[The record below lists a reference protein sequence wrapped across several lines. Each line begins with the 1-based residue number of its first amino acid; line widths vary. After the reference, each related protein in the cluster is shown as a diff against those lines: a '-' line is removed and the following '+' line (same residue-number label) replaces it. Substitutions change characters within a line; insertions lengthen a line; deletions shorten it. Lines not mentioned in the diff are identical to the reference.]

1 MARRESSWLDE
12 MVLVAVAALIYLFSY
27 LSSYQLSSLY
37 EFSHSTSW
45 VYLPSGVRLLLVLIL
60 MESGAIGIFLG
71 TLTIDYYHHLSLN
84 HAYNW
89 ITASVAGASAYLG
102 LKIAQHGLKLRDDLS
117 KLTQWQ
123 LMQVCLIF
131 SLVSPLMHQIWYW
144 WHGATEHF
152 WYSVAVMAV
161 GDLGGSVIVL
171 GALYWALRL
180 IRSLGVR

>member
-1 MARRESSWLDE
+1 MSRREASWLNE
-12 MVLVAVAALIYLFSY
+12 MVLVVIAALIYFFSY
-27 LSSYQLSSLY
+27 LSSYQLISLY

-60 MESGAIGIFLG
+60 MQSGAIGILVG
-71 TLTIDYYHHLSLN
+71 TLAIDYHHHLSFN

-117 KLTQWQ
+117 QLTAWQ

-131 SLVSPLMHQIWYW
+131 SVVSPLMHQIWYW
-144 WHGATEHF
+144 YHGDTEHF
-152 WYSVAVMAV
+152 WHSVAVMAV

-171 GALYWALRL
+171 GALYWALR
-180 IRSLGVR
+180 IFRVFRGG